1 MKEVTPQ
8 LRIPPDRI
16 RRAGQSVSNG
26 PYGHQGGRTKNAAP
40 QVTAMDPRSLGPERD
55 KFLLEAP
62 MAGDVGEPEA
72 L

>member
-1 MKEVTPQ
+1 MKGATPQ

-26 PYGHQGGRTKNAAP
+26 PYGDHRGLTKNAAP
-40 QVTAMDPRSLGPERD
+40 QVTAMEPRSLGPERV
-55 KFLLEAP
+55 KLLLEAP
-62 MAGDVGEPEA
+62 MAGDAGKAEA